1 MKINIKKAE
10 VEYESDYPEGW
21 RYAEGDAFKFP
32 VNIGN
37 YRCFVRR
44 FEKKSPEEIT
54 GWELLRRLRG
64 KYIENLV
71 QLYDISTVKENGKDI
86 YYLFYEFLDGGS
98 LDQLLLQRSD
108 LDPRRLSDDI
118 FRAISALNETGF
130 WCCDFSE
137 EQICSNAAGKFHL
150 VKLENTQVIDVV
162 PDFDMTGSKTY
173 WRLVLEFYKQVL
185 NQTAIQP
192 SDLNGIS
199 LNYLQIPFLILR
211 IRLFY
216 EGKLKDYSAPDLFKT
231 LPIAMK
237 EYAPEIGEVFTAA
250 YRSLQQPLS
259 PANIEKLR
267 EIIVYKIIP
276 LKIKKPISSITTPL
290 IKHFTASK
298 YKVQEKE
305 LVTFQWGVLN
315 AEKVEIFK
323 NGTLLRQFHNLE
335 VNTTEEQFFDQNR
348 TENVFYLRAYSGD
361 VVVDSESIT
370 IEKSRNGLRRILKII
385 AWIVGVIIMLFGL
398 LLVIA
403 IIMELSEKKYAFNI
417 SEDPIY
423 EDSVI
428 NIESPKPIDTKNLRV
443 FFNAREGII
452 KSFSGTNLLVEV
464 PDLKDTTSENPV
476 IATVSVTQNEE
487 EIFSETLS
495 YLKKV
500 TVSKIEPAS
509 IFDGDP
515 ISIQGKNLNV
525 NGLKVYFNDEEGE
538 IVRRNNQTLRIKP
551 PNINEAPLAETYK
564 VFVVN
569 DQDTLKTRSYQ
580 VRDFTVYLIDNASM
594 ADWTSG
600 TLSGSDDLVSPITLN
615 WQGEDLDVRGFARV
629 DETTMEDGLS
639 YRALRMHPKW
649 EPQGSISG
657 KFKQLRIP
665 GKKKFE
671 AQVGFKSFEG
681 TTPANAAFIDGVEFE
696 VWIHYLVDNVPYMQ
710 SIFSQRKN
718 VDHTLMNVSVE
729 FPSNIPDS
737 FSVELKVNAGEAS
750 ENDWFAWINPVIVTR
765 KLIAKRRFMPD
776 RYLGSDRFNSR

>member
-37 YRCFVRR
+37 FRCFVRR

-54 GWELLRRLRG
+54 GWELLRSLRG

-71 QLYDISTVKENGKDI
+71 QLYDISTAKENGKDI
-86 YYLFYEFLDGGS
+86 YYIFYEFLDGGS
-98 LDQLLLQRSD
+98 LDQMLLQRSD

-118 FRAISALNETGF
+118 FRAISTLHETGF

-150 VKLENTQVIDVV
+150 VKLENTQGINVV
-162 PDFDMTGSKTY
+162 PYFDMTGSKTY
-173 WRLVLEFYKQVL
+173 WRLVLEFYKQNL

-211 IRLFY
+211 IRLFQ
-216 EGKLKDYSAPDLFKT
+216 EGKLNDYSAPDLFET
-231 LPIAMK
+231 LPVAMK

-250 YRSLQQPLS
+250 YRSSQQPLNQ
-259 PANIEKLR
+259 ANIEKLR
-267 EIIVYKIIP
+267 EIIQYKIIP
-276 LKIKKPISSITTPL
+276 LKIKKTIPLITKPV

-298 YKVQEKE
+298 YKVQEKA

-315 AEKVEIFK
+315 ADKVEIYK

-335 VNTTEEQFFDQNR
+335 VDTNEQQFFDQNR
-348 TENVFYLRAYSGD
+348 NENVFYLRAYSGN

-370 IEKSRNGLRRILKII
+370 IEKSRNGLRRFLKII

-398 LLVIA
+398 LVLIG
-403 IIMELSEKKYAFNI
+403 IIMESSAKKRAFNI
-417 SEDPIY
+417 HEDPIY
-423 EDSVI
+423 EDSVL
-428 NIESPKPIDTKNLRV
+428 NIETKEPIDTKNLRV
-443 FFNAREGII
+443 FFNARQGII
-452 KSFSGTNLLVEV
+452 KSFSGTNLLVAV
-464 PDLKDTTSENPV
+464 PDLQDTTSENPV
-476 IATVSVTQNEE
+476 IAKVSLTQDNEE
-487 EIFSETLS
+487 VFLKTLS
-495 YLKKV
+495 YVKKV

-509 IFDGDP
+509 TFEGDP

-525 NGLKVYFNDEEGE
+525 NGLKVYFNNEEAE
-538 IVRRNNQTLRIKP
+538 IVERNNQTLRIKP

-580 VRDFTVYLIDNASM
+580 VHNFFEYLIDNASL

-600 TLSGSDDLVSPITLN
+600 TLSGSYDLASPIALN
-615 WQGEDLDVRGFARV
+615 WQGGDLDVRGFARV
-629 DETTMEDGLS
+629 DQTTMEDGLS

-657 KFKQLRIP
+657 KFKPLRIP

-671 AQVGFKSFEG
+671 AQVGFKSFAG
-681 TTPANAAFIDGVEFE
+681 TTPANAAFIDGVEFQ
-696 VWIHYLVDNVPYMQ
+696 VWIHYMVDNVPYKQ
-710 SIFSQRKN
+710 SILSERKI

-729 FPSNIPDS
+729 FPSDIPDS
-737 FSVELKVNAGEAS
+737 FSVELKVNAGQRS
-750 ENDWFAWINPVIVTR
+750 ENDWFAWIKPVIVTK
-765 KLIAKRRFMPD
+765 KLVSNRRPLPD
-776 RYLGSDRFNSR
+776 RYLGPDRFNSR